1 MAKGNTTVLSDF
13 THNTPPRR
21 SRGAISNPANRF
33 ESLSLEND
41 PDGTDD
47 FEPSP
52 VRTEFYR
59 DATKSVLT
67 RNSSPDVPFDL
78 SINPYRGCEHGCVYC
93 FARPTHEFLGFSSGL
108 DFESRIV
115 VKENAPELLRQELAK
130 RSYRPEPI
138 ALSPNTDSY
147 QPIERRLKLTRRC
160 LEVFAECRNPVG
172 IVTKNALVTR
182 DLDLL
187 QELANYDAVNV
198 FISVTSL
205 DSELRRI
212 LEPRTSPPAA
222 RLRAIR
228 ELSGVGIPT
237 GVLVAPIIPAINDH
251 EITKIIAAAAEAGAT
266 SAGYVILRLPHAVA
280 PMFEEWLDQHF
291 PDRKD
296 KVLNQVR
303 SMRGGELYE
312 SQFGRR
318 MTGSGIHAEKITQM
332 FEIAVR
338 RAKLNGRPR
347 TNCPQQTSAAPKATN
362 WICFVYLTPLASLKR
377 ANRRKRA
384 PTGSRMIPSPGSAPW
399 VTRPPRMNPP
409 GTSSVAA
416 VRQRETSWRTA
427 PSRFIRASPAANA
440 IFISDSSVPCAW
452 PSRSISRCVSLAP
465 VSMYQPTR
473 NARKASSSTPR
484 LTKTKSDHQP
494 NLK

>member
-1 MAKGNTTVLSDF
+1 MAKGNTSVLSDF
-13 THNTPPRR
+13 EHNTPPCR
-21 SRGAISNPANRF
+21 SRGSISNPANRF

-41 PDGTDD
+41 PDWTDD
-47 FEPSP
+47 FELTP

-59 DATKSVLT
+59 DATKSGLT

-78 SINPYRGCEHGCVYC
+78 SINLYRGCEHCCVYC
-93 FARPTHEFLGFSSGL
+93 FPRPTHEFLGFSSGL

-205 DSELRRI
+205 DLELRRI

-228 ELSGVGIPT
+228 ELSGAGIPT

-251 EITKIIAAAAEAGAT
+251 EIPKIIAAAAEAGAT
-266 SAGYVILRLPHAVA
+266 SAGHVILRLPHTVA
-280 PMFEEWLDQHF
+280 PMFGEWLDQHF

-303 SMRGGELYE
+303 SMTGGELYE

-338 RAKLNGRPR
+338 RAKLNGQRHELSTANFRRP
-347 TNCPQQTSAAPKATN
+347 QGDQLDL
-362 WICFVYLTPLASLKR
+362 F
-377 ANRRKRA
+377 
-384 PTGSRMIPSPGSAPW
+384 
-399 VTRPPRMNPP
+399 
-409 GTSSVAA
+409 
-416 VRQRETSWRTA
+416 
-427 PSRFIRASPAANA
+427 
-440 IFISDSSVPCAW
+440 
-452 PSRSISRCVSLAP
+452 
-465 VSMYQPTR
+465 
-473 NARKASSSTPR
+473 
-484 LTKTKSDHQP
+484 
-494 NLK
+494 

>member
-1 MAKGNTTVLSDF
+1 LAKGNTTVLSDF
-13 THNTPPRR
+13 SHNTPPRR
-21 SRGAISNPANRF
+21 SRGAVSNPANRF

-41 PDGTDD
+41 PDGMDD

-93 FARPTHEFLGFSSGL
+93 FARPTHEFFGFSSGL

-205 DSELRRI
+205 HSELRRI
-212 LEPRTSPPAA
+212 LEPRTSPPVA

-228 ELSGVGIPT
+228 ELSGAGIPT

-251 EITKIIAAAAEAGAT
+251 EIPKIIAAAAEAGAT
-266 SAGYVILRLPHAVA
+266 SAGHVILRLPHAVA
-280 PMFEEWLDQHF
+280 PMFGEWLDQHF

-318 MTGSGIHAEKITQM
+318 MTGRGIHAEKITQM

-338 RAKLNGRPR
+338 RVKLNGRR
-347 TNCPQQTSAAPKATN
+347 HELSTANFRRPQGDQLDL
-362 WICFVYLTPLASLKR
+362 F
-377 ANRRKRA
+377 
-384 PTGSRMIPSPGSAPW
+384 
-399 VTRPPRMNPP
+399 
-409 GTSSVAA
+409 
-416 VRQRETSWRTA
+416 
-427 PSRFIRASPAANA
+427 
-440 IFISDSSVPCAW
+440 
-452 PSRSISRCVSLAP
+452 
-465 VSMYQPTR
+465 
-473 NARKASSSTPR
+473 
-484 LTKTKSDHQP
+484 
-494 NLK
+494 

>member
-1 MAKGNTTVLSDF
+1 MAKGNTSVLSDF
-13 THNTPPRR
+13 EHNTPPCR
-21 SRGAISNPANRF
+21 SRGSISNPANRF

-41 PDGTDD
+41 PDWTDD
-47 FEPSP
+47 FELTP

-59 DATKSVLT
+59 DATKSGLT

-78 SINPYRGCEHGCVYC
+78 SINLYRGCEHCCVYC
-93 FARPTHEFLGFSSGL
+93 FPRPTHEFLGFSSGL

-205 DSELRRI
+205 DLELRRI

-228 ELSGVGIPT
+228 ELSGAGIPT

-251 EITKIIAAAAEAGAT
+251 EIPKIIAAAAEAGAT
-266 SAGYVILRLPHAVA
+266 SAGHVILRLPHTVA
-280 PMFEEWLDQHF
+280 PMFGEWLDQHF

-303 SMRGGELYE
+303 SMTGGELYE

-332 FEIAVR
+332 FDIAVR
-338 RAKLNGRPR
+338 RAKLNGQQHKLSTANFRRP
-347 TNCPQQTSAAPKATN
+347 QGDQLDL
-362 WICFVYLTPLASLKR
+362 F
-377 ANRRKRA
+377 
-384 PTGSRMIPSPGSAPW
+384 
-399 VTRPPRMNPP
+399 
-409 GTSSVAA
+409 
-416 VRQRETSWRTA
+416 
-427 PSRFIRASPAANA
+427 
-440 IFISDSSVPCAW
+440 
-452 PSRSISRCVSLAP
+452 
-465 VSMYQPTR
+465 
-473 NARKASSSTPR
+473 
-484 LTKTKSDHQP
+484 
-494 NLK
+494 

>member
-1 MAKGNTTVLSDF
+1 MAKGNTSVLSDF
-13 THNTPPRR
+13 AHNTPPRR

-228 ELSGVGIPT
+228 ELSGAGIPT

-251 EITKIIAAAAEAGAT
+251 EIPKIIAAAAEAGAT

-338 RAKLNGRPR
+338 RAKLNGRR
-347 TNCPQQTSAAPKATN
+347 HELSTANFRRPQGDQ
-362 WICFVYLTPLASLKR
+362 L
-377 ANRRKRA
+377 
-384 PTGSRMIPSPGSAPW
+384 
-399 VTRPPRMNPP
+399 
-409 GTSSVAA
+409 
-416 VRQRETSWRTA
+416 
-427 PSRFIRASPAANA
+427 
-440 IFISDSSVPCAW
+440 
-452 PSRSISRCVSLAP
+452 
-465 VSMYQPTR
+465 
-473 NARKASSSTPR
+473 
-484 LTKTKSDHQP
+484 
-494 NLK
+494 NLF

>member
-1 MAKGNTTVLSDF
+1 MSDF
-13 THNTPPRR
+13 AHNTPPRR

-130 RSYRPEPI
+130 RSYRPESI

-228 ELSGVGIPT
+228 ELSGAGIPT

-251 EITKIIAAAAEAGAT
+251 EIPKIIAAAAEAGAT

-338 RAKLNGRPR
+338 RAKLNGQRYELSTANFRRP
-347 TNCPQQTSAAPKATN
+347 QGDQLDL
-362 WICFVYLTPLASLKR
+362 F
-377 ANRRKRA
+377 
-384 PTGSRMIPSPGSAPW
+384 
-399 VTRPPRMNPP
+399 
-409 GTSSVAA
+409 
-416 VRQRETSWRTA
+416 
-427 PSRFIRASPAANA
+427 
-440 IFISDSSVPCAW
+440 
-452 PSRSISRCVSLAP
+452 
-465 VSMYQPTR
+465 
-473 NARKASSSTPR
+473 
-484 LTKTKSDHQP
+484 
-494 NLK
+494 

>member
-1 MAKGNTTVLSDF
+1 MAKGKTSVLSDF
-13 THNTPPRR
+13 EHNTPPCR
-21 SRGAISNPANRF
+21 SRGSISNPANRF

-41 PDGTDD
+41 PDWTDD
-47 FEPSP
+47 FELTP

-59 DATKSVLT
+59 DATKSGLT

-78 SINPYRGCEHGCVYC
+78 SINLYRGCEHCCVYC
-93 FARPTHEFLGFSSGL
+93 FPRPTHEFLGFSSGL

-205 DSELRRI
+205 DLELRRI

-228 ELSGVGIPT
+228 ELSGAGIPT

-251 EITKIIAAAAEAGAT
+251 EIPKIIAAAAEAGAT
-266 SAGYVILRLPHAVA
+266 SAGHVILRLPHTVA
-280 PMFEEWLDQHF
+280 PMFGEWLDQHF

-303 SMRGGELYE
+303 SMTGGELYE

-338 RAKLNGRPR
+338 RAKLNGQRHELSTANFRRP
-347 TNCPQQTSAAPKATN
+347 QGDQLDL
-362 WICFVYLTPLASLKR
+362 F
-377 ANRRKRA
+377 
-384 PTGSRMIPSPGSAPW
+384 
-399 VTRPPRMNPP
+399 
-409 GTSSVAA
+409 
-416 VRQRETSWRTA
+416 
-427 PSRFIRASPAANA
+427 
-440 IFISDSSVPCAW
+440 
-452 PSRSISRCVSLAP
+452 
-465 VSMYQPTR
+465 
-473 NARKASSSTPR
+473 
-484 LTKTKSDHQP
+484 
-494 NLK
+494 

>member
-1 MAKGNTTVLSDF
+1 MAKGKTSVLSDF
-13 THNTPPRR
+13 EHNTPPCR
-21 SRGAISNPANRF
+21 SRGSISNPANRF

-41 PDGTDD
+41 PDWTDD
-47 FEPSP
+47 FELTP

-59 DATKSVLT
+59 DATKSGLT

-78 SINPYRGCEHGCVYC
+78 SINLYRGCEHCCVYC
-93 FARPTHEFLGFSSGL
+93 FPRPTHEFLGFSSGL

-205 DSELRRI
+205 DLELRLI
-212 LEPRTSPPAA
+212 LELRTSPPAA

-228 ELSGVGIPT
+228 ELSGAGIPT

-251 EITKIIAAAAEAGAT
+251 EIPKIIAAAAEAGAT
-266 SAGYVILRLPHAVA
+266 SAGHVILRLPHTVA
-280 PMFEEWLDQHF
+280 PMFGEWLDQHF

-303 SMRGGELYE
+303 SMTGGELYE

-332 FEIAVR
+332 FDIAVR
-338 RAKLNGRPR
+338 RAKLNGQQHKLSTANFRRP
-347 TNCPQQTSAAPKATN
+347 QGDQLDL
-362 WICFVYLTPLASLKR
+362 F
-377 ANRRKRA
+377 
-384 PTGSRMIPSPGSAPW
+384 
-399 VTRPPRMNPP
+399 
-409 GTSSVAA
+409 
-416 VRQRETSWRTA
+416 
-427 PSRFIRASPAANA
+427 
-440 IFISDSSVPCAW
+440 
-452 PSRSISRCVSLAP
+452 
-465 VSMYQPTR
+465 
-473 NARKASSSTPR
+473 
-484 LTKTKSDHQP
+484 
-494 NLK
+494 

>member
-1 MAKGNTTVLSDF
+1 MSDF
-13 THNTPPRR
+13 AHNTPPRR

-212 LEPRTSPPAA
+212 LEPRTSPSGPAA
-222 RLRAIR
+222 
-228 ELSGVGIPT
+228 GDT
-237 GVLVAPIIPAINDH
+237 GVVR
-251 EITKIIAAAAEAGAT
+251 GR
-266 SAGYVILRLPHAVA
+266 Y
-280 PMFEEWLDQHF
+280 
-291 PDRKD
+291 PDRCACGAD
-296 KVLNQVR
+296 HPGDQRSRDPEDHRRRRRGRSDQCRVR
-303 SMRGGELYE
+303 DPAPATRSRADVRGVA
-312 SQFGRR
+312 
-318 MTGSGIHAEKITQM
+318 GST
-332 FEIAVR
+332 FS
-338 RAKLNGRPR
+338 RP
-347 TNCPQQTSAAPKATN
+347 K
-362 WICFVYLTPLASLKR
+362 
-377 ANRRKRA
+377 
-384 PTGSRMIPSPGSAPW
+384 G
-399 VTRPPRMNPP
+399 
-409 GTSSVAA
+409 
-416 VRQRETSWRTA
+416 
-427 PSRFIRASPAANA
+427 
-440 IFISDSSVPCAW
+440 
-452 PSRSISRCVSLAP
+452 
-465 VSMYQPTR
+465 
-473 NARKASSSTPR
+473 
-484 LTKTKSDHQP
+484 
-494 NLK
+494 

>member
-1 MAKGNTTVLSDF
+1 MSDF
-13 THNTPPRR
+13 AHNTPPRL

-47 FEPSP
+47 FELSP

-67 RNSSPDVPFDL
+67 RNSSPDVPFNL

-130 RSYRPEPI
+130 GSYRPEPI

-228 ELSGVGIPT
+228 ELSAAGIPT

-251 EITKIIAAAAEAGAT
+251 EIPKIIAAAAEAGAT
-266 SAGYVILRLPHAVA
+266 SAGHVILRLPHAVA
-280 PMFEEWLDQHF
+280 PMFGEWLDQHF

-318 MTGSGIHAEKITQM
+318 M
-332 FEIAVR
+332 
-338 RAKLNGRPR
+338 
-347 TNCPQQTSAAPKATN
+347 
-362 WICFVYLTPLASLKR
+362 
-377 ANRRKRA
+377 
-384 PTGSRMIPSPGSAPW
+384 
-399 VTRPPRMNPP
+399 
-409 GTSSVAA
+409 
-416 VRQRETSWRTA
+416 
-427 PSRFIRASPAANA
+427 
-440 IFISDSSVPCAW
+440 
-452 PSRSISRCVSLAP
+452 
-465 VSMYQPTR
+465 
-473 NARKASSSTPR
+473 
-484 LTKTKSDHQP
+484 
-494 NLK
+494 

>member
-1 MAKGNTTVLSDF
+1 MAKGKTSVLSDF
-13 THNTPPRR
+13 EHNTPPCR
-21 SRGAISNPANRF
+21 SRGSISNPANRF

-41 PDGTDD
+41 PDWTDD
-47 FEPSP
+47 FELTP
-52 VRTEFYR
+52 VRTEFYW
-59 DATKSVLT
+59 DATKSGLT

-78 SINPYRGCEHGCVYC
+78 SINLYRGCEHCCVYC

-108 DFESRIV
+108 DFELSIV

-130 RSYRPEPI
+130 CSYRPEPI

-205 DSELRRI
+205 DLELRRI

-228 ELSGVGIPT
+228 ELSGAGIPT

-251 EITKIIAAAAEAGAT
+251 EIPKIIAAAAEAGAT
-266 SAGYVILRLPHAVA
+266 SAGHVILRLPHTVA
-280 PMFEEWLDQHF
+280 PMFGEWLDQHF

-332 FEIAVR
+332 FDIAVR
-338 RAKLNGRPR
+338 RAKLNGQRHELSTANFRRP
-347 TNCPQQTSAAPKATN
+347 QGDQLDL
-362 WICFVYLTPLASLKR
+362 F
-377 ANRRKRA
+377 
-384 PTGSRMIPSPGSAPW
+384 
-399 VTRPPRMNPP
+399 
-409 GTSSVAA
+409 
-416 VRQRETSWRTA
+416 
-427 PSRFIRASPAANA
+427 
-440 IFISDSSVPCAW
+440 
-452 PSRSISRCVSLAP
+452 
-465 VSMYQPTR
+465 
-473 NARKASSSTPR
+473 
-484 LTKTKSDHQP
+484 
-494 NLK
+494 

>member
-13 THNTPPRR
+13 AHNTPPRR

-228 ELSGVGIPT
+228 ELSGAGIPT

-251 EITKIIAAAAEAGAT
+251 EIPKIIAAAAEAGAT

-318 MTGSGIHAEKITQM
+318 MTGSGIHAEKIMQM
-332 FEIAVR
+332 FEISVR
-338 RAKLNGRPR
+338 RAKLNGQRHELSTANFRRP
-347 TNCPQQTSAAPKATN
+347 Q
-362 WICFVYLTPLASLKR
+362 
-377 ANRRKRA
+377 
-384 PTGSRMIPSPGSAPW
+384 
-399 VTRPPRMNPP
+399 
-409 GTSSVAA
+409 
-416 VRQRETSWRTA
+416 
-427 PSRFIRASPAANA
+427 
-440 IFISDSSVPCAW
+440 SDQ
-452 PSRSISRCVSLAP
+452 LD
-465 VSMYQPTR
+465 
-473 NARKASSSTPR
+473 
-484 LTKTKSDHQP
+484 LF
-494 NLK
+494 